1 MTTAVRSGT
10 GKAISAIL
18 AETDDVLEGMGKDAY
33 GRMILI
39 HRTRIR
45 DLKRK
50 FRVLPV
56 EIDDD
61 LAAEFEERTRLAL
74 EDVRNN
80 RESITGFSDPAN
92 AKSYLEMN
100 VGLLPDLEALLGDL
114 EKETG
119 FHGSHDFDEIRE
131 KGISCFV
138 LKLPDQRRVF
148 VFFNVG
154 KNHLRPDKH
163 IVSRPTKEGL
173 RLHTEKLVVFEN
185 RAFAVYYEG
194 IRELLIISYRQTKR
208 LLNFD
213 ERFRAKCR
221 SILDGD
227 MGGLVAFDDTDPDAV
242 LGDKSINEKIVKMD
256 DRGAFAGADR
266 RLFAAW
272 NKFYGTT
279 PLAGTGP
286 IALDASGR
294 AVAKRPSDLEMPLRV
309 LNNDIVEAV
318 ISRGR
323 YALATG
329 KKELEVLRPG
339 GPRLAHQSAQL
350 AS

>member
-1 MTTAVRSGT
+1 MTPAARSGT
-10 GKAISAIL
+10 DKAISDIR
-18 AETDDVLEGMGKDAY
+18 AETDAVLEGMDKNAY
-33 GRMILI
+33 GEMILI
-39 HRTRIR
+39 HKTKIR
-45 DLKRK
+45 DLKRR

-56 EIDDD
+56 EIYDD
-61 LAAEFEERTRLAL
+61 LEAEFEKRTKLVL
-74 EDVRNN
+74 EDVKNN
-80 RESITGFSDPAN
+80 GELITDFSDPAN
-92 AKSYLEMN
+92 AKSYVAMN
-100 VGLLPDLEALLGDL
+100 VGLLPDLEALLRDL

-138 LKLPDQRRVF
+138 LKLQDQKRVF

-154 KNHLRPDKH
+154 KNHLSPDKH

-173 RLHTEKLVVFEN
+173 QLHKDKLVVFEN
-185 RAFAVYYEG
+185 RAFAVYYED
-194 IRELLIISYRQTKR
+194 IQELLIISYRQTKK

-221 SILDGD
+221 SILGGD
-227 MGGLVAFDDTDPDAV
+227 LGGLVAFDDADPNVV
-242 LGDKSINEKIVKMD
+242 LDDKSINEKIVKMD
-256 DRGAFAGADR
+256 SRGTFARADR

-272 NKFYGTT
+272 NKFYETT

-286 IALDASGR
+286 ISLDASGR
-294 AVAKRPSDLEMPLRV
+294 AIAREPSDLEMPLRV

-323 YALATG
+323 YALATD
-329 KKELEVLRPG
+329 KKELRVLRSG
-339 GPRLAHQSAQL
+339 GPRP